1 MRYPTI
7 TYWKRI
13 CACILCA
20 VLLMGNIML
29 PVHAESDPLKPADT
43 VHENGNIVLHKQATR
58 IAADEWEIDVQAKI
72 NDTPVEPPKLE
83 VVFVL
88 DASSTMNRCTDD
100 YLPT

>member
-13 CACILCA
+13 YACILCT

-58 IAADEWEIDVQAKI
+58 IAADEWEIDVQPQI